1 MNCFLRLLKK
11 MLKIKREKNK
21 MYDKSPE
28 DHLFVI
34 EQWIEI
40 KGYII
45 LIEKKRI
52 FIVVSP

>member
-1 MNCFLRLLKK
+1 

-45 LIEKKRI
+45 LIEKKKN
-52 FIVVSP
+52 FYCCKPVT